1 MIFPVV
7 IVFILGNMLQSLDNA
22 DQPIEKIKLAYV
34 IETENPMDIQA
45 INQFIKA
52 VDENASVKLTKSDD
66 FAASKAAVDD
76 DKLDAAVCFK
86 EPFAITVAEGSDLT
100 KNRAVKLTM
109 QSFAREYASIGVLA
123 THTGVIA
130 APPTGVIAASE
141 PQSSYEG
148 QALDPGSEPGMT
160 NFEPG
165 MTSFEP
171 GMTLSEEP
179 PMANYVL
186 SIDKDLGVNRSMI
199 DYYAVMMI
207 LMIAFMAGSSTGAVT
222 IWQGR
227 QDGTMRRVMLSPV
240 SRSKYFVHTLLGM
253 IPQNLLQV
261 AAIMIPSVLIYN
273 AHYASTWQQNL
284 LLFFGFTVIGL
295 AVAAVCMI
303 FGIFMKINPFIPF
316 MAVVW
321 VLLFLSGTFSK
332 EIFITGFSEYLPTSM
347 IREAAFDLTVFG
359 RPEQMLIVTAISAA
373 IIVISAII
381 GSLLFKKKELFV

>member
-1 MIFPVV
+1 MVFPVV
-7 IVFILGNMLQSLDNA
+7 LVFILGNMLQSLDNA
-22 DQPIEKIKLAYV
+22 DQPIEKIKMAYV
-34 IETENPMDIQA
+34 IETENPGDIQA
-45 INQFIKA
+45 INQFITA
-52 VDENASVKLTKSDD
+52 MDENASIKLTESDD

-76 DKLDAAVCFK
+76 EKLDAAVCFK
-86 EPFAITVAEGSDLT
+86 EPFAITVAEGSDLV

-130 APPTGVIAASE
+130 APE
-141 PQSSYEG
+141 PQSSEKG
-148 QALDPGSEPGMT
+148 KALDPGSEPGMT
-160 NFEPG
+160 N
-165 MTSFEP
+165 FEP

-207 LMIAFMAGSSTGAVT
+207 LMIAFMSGSSTGAVT

-227 QDGTMRRVMLSPV
+227 QDGTIRRVMLSPV

-253 IPQNLLQV
+253 IPLNLLQV
-261 AAIMIPSVLIYN
+261 AAIMIPSALVYH
-273 AHYASTWQQNL
+273 AHYANTLPHNL
-284 LLFFGFTVIGL
+284 LLFTGFTVIGL
-295 AVAAVCMI
+295 AVTAVCMI

-321 VLLFLSGTFSK
+321 VLLFMSGAFSK

-347 IREAAFDLTVFG
+347 ISKAAFDLTVFG
-359 RPEQMLIVTAISAA
+359 RPEQMLIVTAVSVA
-373 IIVISAII
+373 IVVISAII
-381 GSLLFKKKELFV
+381 GSLLFRKKELFV